1 MSKLNHGQLISTMEQ
16 IQLNAEKAA
25 GIAGVLRHASQS
37 PESVKK
43 DDISLTAE
51 ALEDMT
57 VQVSMQLKA
66 LLKYMAEQK
75 S

>member
-1 MSKLNHGQLISTMEQ
+1 MSKLNHGQLITTLEQ
-16 IQLNAEKAA
+16 IQLSAEKAA
-25 GIAGVLRHASQS
+25 GIAGVLRHTSQT
-37 PESVKK
+37 PEAVKK
-43 DDISLTAE
+43 DDITLTAE

-75 S
+75 A